1 MLTSRWSRFR
11 PSIWSVLA
19 ALTLGAG
26 MLDAQ
31 SVLPGA
37 LSGTLEGTVKTDAG
51 VALVG
56 AEVVVE
62 GFEGRTLTR
71 ADGSFSLAG
80 VPAGR
85 VRTTARRLGYRP
97 GRREIVVPAGGT
109 AQIDFVLIRNPTEM
123 TPIAVTARKE
133 PYDARLS
140 GFRDRVEKRA
150 SGYLFT
156 REQIERT
163 ANRSTMDLVRGI
175 PGVRIIS
182 NPRGTGQARSV
193 RFRSNRCPPLVFI
206 DGMAAS
212 AGEFDL
218 ETLDLNMV
226 EGVEVYLSSTSM
238 PPEFFAVSRGQEQCG
253 VIAVWSRPTQLRAP
267 RPRRAEDAESS
278 ESRLTAYA
286 ADSVDEAAFTL
297 GGDPEIIYPDSL
309 WRESAAGEVTLE
321 FVVDARGRLD
331 WSSLKVVNET
341 HPYFTRAVMEAL
353 ASARWEPARRGG
365 SRVAQLVRY
374 PVHFSR

>member
-31 SVLPGA
+31 GVLPGA

-71 ADGSFSLAG
+71 ADGSFSLSG

-123 TPIAVTARKE
+123 TPIAVTARRE

-156 REQIERT
+156 REQIERS

-175 PGVRIIS
+175 PGVRIMT

-353 ASARWEPARRGG
+353 ASARWEAARLNGR
-365 SRVAQLVRY
+365 RVAQLVRY
-374 PVHFSR
+374 PVRFSR

>member
-1 MLTSRWSRFR
+1 MRSTSGPRFHLMVWSA
-11 PSIWSVLA
+11 VG
-19 ALTLGAG
+19 ALLLCTRLLGAQG
-26 MLDAQ
+26 
-31 SVLPGA
+31 VLPGA
-37 LSGTLEGTVKTDAG
+37 LTGTLAGTVKTDAG
-51 VALVG
+51 VAVVG
-56 AEVVVE
+56 AQVVVE

-71 ADGSFSLAG
+71 EDGTFTLSG
-80 VPAGR
+80 VPAGT
-85 VRTTARRLGYRP
+85 VRATARRLGYRP

-109 AQIDFVLIRNPTEM
+109 AQVDFVLIRNPTEM

-156 REQIERT
+156 REQIERS

-175 PGVRIIS
+175 PGVRVLS
-182 NPRGTGQARSV
+182 NPRGAGQARSV

-267 RPRRAEDAESS
+267 RPRRPADAEEA
-278 ESRLTAYA
+278 ESRRGALP
-286 ADSVDEAAFTL
+286 ADSVDEPAFTL
-297 GGDPEIIYPDSL
+297 GGDPEIVYPDSL

-321 FVVDARGRLD
+321 FVVDDRGRLD

-341 HPYFTRAVMEAL
+341 HPYFTRAVLEAL
-353 ASARWEPARRGG
+353 ASARWEAARLGG
-365 SRVAQLVRY
+365 RRVPQLVRY
-374 PVHFSR
+374 PVRFAR

>member
-1 MLTSRWSRFR
+1 MRSTPGSRFR
-11 PSIWSVLA
+11 LSLWSAAGALA
-19 ALTLGAG
+19 LCAQLGG
-26 MLDAQ
+26 AQ
-31 SVLPGA
+31 GVLPGA
-37 LSGTLEGTVKTDAG
+37 LSGTLAGTVKTDAG
-51 VALVG
+51 AVVVG
-56 AEVVVE
+56 AQVVVE
-62 GFEGRTLTR
+62 GFEGRTVTR
-71 ADGSFSLAG
+71 EDGTFSLAG
-80 VPAGR
+80 VPAGT
-85 VRTTARRLGYRP
+85 VRATARRLGYRP
-97 GRREIVVPAGGT
+97 GRREVVVPAGGT
-109 AQIDFVLIRNPTEM
+109 ARVDFVLIRNPTEM

-156 REQIERT
+156 REQIERS

-175 PGVRIIS
+175 PGVRIMT

-212 AGEFDL
+212 TGEFDL

-253 VIAVWSRPTQLRAP
+253 VIAVWSRPTQLRTP
-267 RPRRAEDAESS
+267 RPRRPADAEEA
-278 ESRLTAYA
+278 ESRRAALP

-297 GGDPEIIYPDSL
+297 GGDPEIVYPDSL

-321 FVVDARGRLD
+321 FVVDDRGRLD

-341 HPYFTRAVMEAL
+341 HPYFTRAVLEAL
-353 ASARWEPARRGG
+353 ASARWEAARLGG
-365 SRVAQLVRY
+365 RRVAQLVRY
-374 PVHFSR
+374 PVRFAR